1 MIAEMKEARRAL
13 SAVSLPNGVYAIG
26 GYNGSVYLKTV
37 ERYDPENGW
46 VPVASMNNSW
56 CTLST
61 VSASDCRHIY
71 AIAGFNG

>member
-1 MIAEMKEARRAL
+1 MKEARRAL

-46 VPVASMNNSW
+46 VPVASMNNS
-56 CTLST
+56 
-61 VSASDCRHIY
+61 
-71 AIAGFNG
+71 